1 MILWIWAGI
10 LSLGFGETMKTEN
23 ITKPT
28 NRLINESSPYLLQH
42 AHNPV
47 DWFAWSDEAFEKA
60 QREDRP
66 VFLSIGYS
74 TCHWCHVMER
84 ESFENERIATIMNEH
99 FVNIKVDREQRPDVD
114 EVYMA
119 AVQMMTGAGGWPL
132 SVFLT
137 PDGRPFFGGT
147 YFPPADSFGRPGFD
161 KVLLAVADAWENNK
175 EQILDSAGVINAA
188 LKEATATGGQQTVSV
203 EVLDKACA
211 AMAAVYDST
220 CGGFGAAPKFP
231 QPSNLEFLLVYWYRS
246 GKDNALQMVEQTLE
260 AMANGGIYDH
270 LGGGF
275 HRYSTD
281 EKWLVPHFEKMLYD
295 QALLSRVYVQ
305 AYQITGK
312 QRYAHVARQIF
323 DYVLRDMT
331 DKQGGFYSAE
341 DADSEG
347 TEGKFYLWRAE
358 EIDSVLSKEESR
370 IFERFY
376 GVSQNGNFEDRTNI
390 LSVSVSIETLAE
402 EFEKQPEEIEE
413 ILDAARRRL
422 FEQRSKRIRPHRD
435 DKIITA
441 WNGLMISS
449 LAYGGAALG
458 EQRYVDAAE
467 KAAQFVL
474 DSLQQQDRLLRF
486 YRDGRAAG
494 PGFLEDYAF
503 ITMGLA
509 DLYEATYDPKWLA
522 QAKRLVEQMIELF
535 GDQEEGGFYQ
545 TSRDGQK
552 LIIRSKSSYD
562 GAVPSGNSMAAL
574 VLLRLG
580 RMMMNDKFSAS
591 GEKVLRLC
599 GAQMNTNPLSLTAM
613 LAAVDFYLGPN
624 QEIVVAGDIEKQD
637 TRQMLRALNQNYMPR
652 AVRIF
657 HSSGPDAAEVERL
670 VAFVKEQGAVDGRAT
685 AYICENYSCKAPV
698 TEVEQLKQTLAK
710 TGR

>member
-1 MILWIWAGI
+1 
-10 LSLGFGETMKTEN
+10 MKAIDTN
-23 ITKPT
+23 AKRA
-28 NRLINESSPYLLQH
+28 NRLVNESSPYLLQH

-60 QREDRP
+60 KREDKP

-84 ESFENERIATIMNEH
+84 ESFENERIAAIMNEH
-99 FVNIKVDREQRPDVD
+99 FVNVKVDREQRPDVD

-119 AVQMMTGAGGWPL
+119 AVQMMTGSGGWPL

-137 PDGRPFFGGT
+137 PDGRPFYGGT
-147 YFPPADSFGRPGFD
+147 YFPPEDSFGRPGFD
-161 KVLLAVADAWENNK
+161 KVLLAVANAWEANK
-175 EQILDSAGVINAA
+175 DQILDSAGAINAA
-188 LKEATATGGQQTVSV
+188 LQEATATGGQQAVSV
-203 EVLDKACA
+203 EILDKAYA
-211 AMAAVYDST
+211 ALASVYDSAH
-220 CGGFGAAPKFP
+220 GGFGAAPKFP
-231 QPSNLEFLLVYWYRS
+231 QPSNLEFLLVYWYRG
-246 GKDNALQMVEQTLE
+246 GKGDALQMVERTLE
-260 AMANGGIYDH
+260 AMADGGIYDH

-281 EKWLVPHFEKMLYD
+281 PKWLVPHFEKMLYD
-295 QALLSRVYVQ
+295 QALLARVYVQ
-305 AYQITGK
+305 TYQITGK

-331 DKQGGFYSAE
+331 DKRGGFYSAE

-347 TEGKFYLWRAE
+347 IEGRFYVWRAE

-370 IFERFY
+370 IFKRFY
-376 GVSQNGNFEDRTNI
+376 GVSQNGNFEDGTNI

-402 EFEKQPEEIEE
+402 EFKKKREEVEK
-413 ILDAARRRL
+413 ILDAACRKL
-422 FEQRSKRIRPHRD
+422 FEERGKRIRPHRD

-458 EQRYVDAAE
+458 ERRYTDAAE

-486 YRDGRAAG
+486 YRDARKVG

-503 ITMGLA
+503 MALGLI
-509 DLYEATYDPKWLA
+509 DLYEAAYDAKWLA
-522 QAKRLVEQMIELF
+522 EANRLAEQMIDLF
-535 GDQEEGGFYQ
+535 SDGEGDGFYQ
-545 TSRDGQK
+545 TGRDAQR
-552 LIIRSKSSYD
+552 LVVRSKSGYD
-562 GAVPSGNSMAAL
+562 AAVPSGNSIAAL

-580 RMMMNDKFSAS
+580 RMTMNDKFITA
-591 GEKVLRLC
+591 GEKTLKSF
-599 GAQMNTNPLSLTAM
+599 GAQINAAPLSLTAM
-613 LAAVDFYLGPN
+613 LVAVDFYLGPN
-624 QEIVVAGDIEKQD
+624 QEIVVAGDIGKED
-637 TRQMLRALNQNYMPR
+637 TRQMLRALNQRYMPR

-657 HSSGPDAAEVERL
+657 HSSTPDSTEIEKL
-670 VAFVKEQGAVDGRAT
+670 TPFVKDQPALDGKAT
-685 AYICENYSCKAPV
+685 AYICENYTCRAPV
-698 TEVEQLKQTLAK
+698 TNVEQLQRLLANP
-710 TGR
+710 GR